1 MVKENDMTKNSKA
14 EKRLRK
20 TSSQTIIKHD
30 SGQFLVF
37 TAQPGAGVEVRY
49 EDGTIWLTQ
58 ALMAELFDVDVRTV
72 NEHLKTIFSSGEL
85 SPEATIRNFRIVR
98 QEGSRQRCYR
108 RQKLPHERRIVRF
121 RTNR

>member
-1 MVKENDMTKNSKA
+1 MIKENGMKKNNSKA
-14 EKRLRK
+14 ETNPEK
-20 TSSQTIIKHD
+20 TSSQTMVKHD

-58 ALMAELFDVDVRTV
+58 KLMAQLFDVDVRTV

-85 SPEATIRNFRIVR
+85 SPETTIRNFRIV
-98 QEGSRQRCYR
+98 
-108 RQKLPHERRIVRF
+108 HV
-121 RTNR
+121 T

>member
-1 MVKENDMTKNSKA
+1 MAKKTQPKKS
-14 EKRLRK
+14 LGK
-20 TSSQTIIKHD
+20 TSSQIIIKHD

-37 TAQPGAGVEVRY
+37 TAQSGEGVEVRY

>member
-1 MVKENDMTKNSKA
+1 MVKENGMTKNSKA
-14 EKRLRK
+14 EKRLGK
-20 TSSQTIIKHD
+20 ASSRTIIKHD

-37 TAQPGAGVEVRY
+37 TAQSGEGVEVRY